1 MPSLNE
7 LVRRHTTLTG
17 ADVEWLHLLVS
28 EWQLLSDLS
37 FADLVLW
44 IPTWDG
50 IRYVSVAQ
58 MRPNTG
64 PTSYQDDMVGHLVP
78 RGRRPLLDAAYD
90 EGRIVREGDPEWR
103 EEVPVRVES
112 IPVRREGKVLG
123 VIARNT
129 NLLTVR
135 TPSRLELTY
144 LQSAS
149 DLAQMI
155 AAGTFP
161 YPGVEQTD
169 MDAAPR
175 VGDGLIRLDAD
186 GVVTYASPNAL
197 SAYHRLGLTTD
208 LVGSHLGRATAELV
222 PPSRAAVHEA
232 LVKLASG
239 WAPRQTEVEVQ
250 GGVVT
255 LRAIPLK
262 PKGTLTG
269 SLVLCRDVTE
279 LRRRD
284 RELMTKDATI
294 REIHHRVKNN
304 LQTVAALLRLQSR
317 RMESDA
323 GRAALDEAVRRVGSI
338 AIVHETLSQA
348 LDEKVAFDEIADR
361 VLAMVVELSQD
372 GRVATRR
379 SGSFGI
385 LSAEVATPLAMVLTE
400 LLQNALEHA
409 FGPSASGSLEVSA
422 LRGRAPATGMGWS
435 DSWNGGVRPEE
446 YLLITVQDDGKGM
459 PEGFDPQQAGN
470 LGLQIVRTLATGEL
484 GGTFDM
490 VAGPNGGT
498 KVVLEIPVR

>member
-64 PTSYQDDMVGHLVP
+64 PTSYHDDMVGHLVP
-78 RGRRPLLDAAYD
+78 RGRRPLLDAAFD

-112 IPVRREGKVLG
+112 IPVRREGRVLG

-161 YPGVEQTD
+161 YPGEQAD

-175 VGDGLIRLDAD
+175 VGDGLIRLDMD

-197 SAYHRLGLTTD
+197 SAYHRIGLSTD
-208 LVGSHLGRATAELV
+208 LVGSHLGRTTAELV
-222 PPSRAAVHEA
+222 PPSRGAVHEA
-232 LVKLASG
+232 LVKMASG
-239 WAPRQTEVEVQ
+239 WAPRQTEVEAQ

-255 LRAIPLK
+255 LRTIPLK
-262 PKGTLTG
+262 PKDVLTG

-317 RMESDA
+317 RMDSDA

-361 VLAMVVELSQD
+361 VLAMCVELSQD
-372 GRVATRR
+372 GRVAARR
-379 SGSFGI
+379 TGSFGI
-385 LSAEVATPLAMVLTE
+385 LSAEISTPLAMILTE
-400 LLQNALEHA
+400 VLQNALEHA
-409 FGPSASGSLEVSA
+409 FGPSASGNLEVSA
-422 LRGRAPATGMGWS
+422 LRGRAPASGAGWS
-435 DSWNGGVRPEE
+435 ESWNGGARPDE
-446 YLLITVQDDGKGM
+446 YLLITVQDDGKGV
-459 PEGFDPQQAGN
+459 PEGFDPQQSGN
-470 LGLQIVRTLATGEL
+470 LGLQIVRTLVTGEL

-490 VAGPNGGT
+490 VAAPGGGT
-498 KVVLEIPVR
+498 KVVLEIPVP

>member
-17 ADVEWLHLLVS
+17 ADVEWLHMLVS

-78 RGRRPLLDAAYD
+78 RGRRPLLDAAFD

-112 IPVRREGKVLG
+112 IPVRREGRVLG

-161 YPGVEQTD
+161 YPAEQTD

-175 VGDGLIRLDAD
+175 VGDGLIRLDSE

-197 SAYHRLGLTTD
+197 SAYHRLGLTSD
-208 LVGSHLGRATAELV
+208 LVGSHLGASTAELV
-222 PPSRAAVHEA
+222 PPSRGAVHEA

-239 WAPRQTEVEVQ
+239 WAPRQTEVEAQ

-317 RMESDA
+317 RMDSEA

-361 VLAMVVELSQD
+361 VLTMVKELSQD
-372 GRVATRR
+372 GSVVTRR
-379 SGSFGI
+379 TGSFGI
-385 LSAEVATPLAMVLTE
+385 LPAEVATPLAMVLTE

-409 FGPSASGSLEVSA
+409 FGTKAEGSLEVSA
-422 LRGRAPATGMGWS
+422 LRGRAPASGKGWS
-435 DSWNGGVRPEE
+435 DSWNTDGRPAE

-470 LGLQIVRTLATGEL
+470 LGLQIVRTLCTNEL
-484 GGTFDM
+484 GGSFDM
-490 VAGPNGGT
+490 VDAPGGGT
-498 KVVLEIPVR
+498 KVILEIPVP